1 MIPVV
6 HGSRNTKAR
15 TPQRV
20 GGLIRY
26 LYGPGKREEH
36 IDPRIIAAWEGVP
49 RVDLLEPTSRGRWAD
64 CRRLISALEE
74 PIAFGVRPPQRQVWH
89 ASIRAAPEDRILSD
103 AQWAHIAREFM
114 NATGLAKYGDY
125 GAVRWVAIRHND
137 DHIHIAATLVR
148 QDGKRASTWNDWYNA
163 RATARDIE
171 ERYGLRR
178 TGPAD
183 RTAARRPHPVELNK
197 ASHRAGSHDTARDQ
211 LRRIVRQAAAL
222 AADEHDFFTRLD
234 TRGLVVRQ
242 RESELHP
249 AEITGY
255 SVGLPTNLAADGRP
269 VFFSGGRL
277 AADLTLPKLRQRWGG
292 PGDVID
298 PERLLGRPQR
308 PGPGRTTD
316 TRPSRRRL
324 TREERVAALRQAAA
338 KAQQAAAQIRA
349 NPATA
354 QPTAQAAADL
364 LRAAAYGME
373 GRRGGPLSAAAD
385 QFDRAS
391 RDLFGRTAMPSR
403 RSYDLRA
410 VARLIGLMGQIS
422 GDRETFAIL
431 ELMAKL
437 AVLSDAL
444 EDLRRSQLRLHQA
457 RDANAAAT
465 GLRRWRAGSGR
476 RSAAAAAV
484 TPTTPPTMG
493 PDRRHGRR
501 H

>member
-1 MIPVV
+1 MI
-6 HGSRNTKAR
+6 AR
-15 TPQRV
+15 VQDKGARV

-36 IDPRIIAAWEGVP
+36 VNPRIVAAWDGAPKTDV
-49 RVDLLEPTSRGRWAD
+49 LEPAGTDRGFD

-74 PIAFGVRPPQRQVWH
+74 PIAFGVRPPDKPVWH
-89 ASIRAAPEDRILSD
+89 TSIRAAPEDRILSD
-103 AQWAHIAREFM
+103 EQWGHIAREFM
-114 NATGLAKYGDY
+114 SATGLAKYNDV

-137 DHIHIAATLVR
+137 DHIHVAATLVR
-148 QDGKRASTWNDWYNA
+148 QDGKRASTWNDWYSA
-163 RATARDIE
+163 RAMARDIE

-183 RTAARRPHPVELNK
+183 RTAVRRPHPVELNK
-197 ASHRAGSHDTARDQ
+197 TSLRAGSHDTARDQ

-222 AADEHDFFTRLD
+222 AADEHDFFARLEARD
-234 TRGLVVRQ
+234 VKVKQ
-242 RESELHP
+242 RESDLHP
-249 AEITGY
+249 GEFTGY
-255 SVGLPTNLAADGRP
+255 SVGLTGNVAADGK
-269 VFFSGGRL
+269 VVMFSGGRL

-308 PGPGRTTD
+308 PGSDRTTR
-316 TRPSRRRL
+316 TRPPRRRL
-324 TREERVAALRQAAA
+324 TGEERFAALRRAAA
-338 KAQQAAAQIRA
+338 KAQQAADQIRID
-349 NPATA
+349 PATA

-364 LRAAAYGME
+364 LWTVAYGVE
-373 GRRGGPLSAAAD
+373 GRGGGPLSAAAD

-391 RDLFGRTAMPSR
+391 RELFGRAARPSH

-437 AVLSDAL
+437 AALSDAV
-444 EDLRRSQLRLHQA
+444 EDLRRAQLRLHQA
-457 RDANAAAT
+457 HDARAAAAC
-465 GLRRWRAGSGR
+465 LRIWRGGSARPVG
-476 RSAAAAAV
+476 AAAAV
-484 TPTTPPTMG
+484 TPTTSPKMG